1 MILHCFLKQRLLHH
15 NMMKLIRTHK
25 PFKVFCKAHGINER
39 EYTLVN
45 VEYHAVDNELVFEY
59 ERNNTIDNRT
69 GVIFSSKAGY
79 SKLGNTIPTDIARA
93 ANNGRLLL
101 GYRGISWKL
110 INLLIHR
117 QIGTIVK
124 LCKYHDGE
132 KTYLTGICKIGSGE
146 YRPADLS
153 HEELKDRKI
162 YKLVKDAG
170 CVLANARLVQMKKE
184 HADSHYLRFSNY

>member
-1 MILHCFLKQRLLHH
+1 
-15 NMMKLIRTHK
+15 MMKLIRTHK

-39 EYTLVN
+39 EYDFVN

-59 ERNNTIDNRT
+59 ERKDTIDNRT

-79 SKLGNTIPTDIARA
+79 SKLSSTVPTDIARA
-93 ANNGRLLL
+93 ANNGRLLS

-117 QIGTIVK
+117 QIGRIVK
-124 LCKYHDGE
+124 LGKYHDGE
-132 KTYLTGICKIGSGE
+132 KTYLTGICKVGSGE

-153 HEELKDRKI
+153 HEELKNRKT
-162 YKLVKDAG
+162 YKLVNDAG
-170 CVLANARLVQMKKE
+170 CVLANARLEQMKKE
-184 HADSHYLRFSNY
+184 PADSHYLRFSNY